1 MRNSVRAMQ
10 RLNSVTGVEDEMKP
24 LDTPTISRS
33 YRYIEGYLL
42 KEINKTSLLRKTARH
57 LRYFRIV
64 FATGKMNI
72 KTCKDQGQMR
82 SF

>member
-1 MRNSVRAMQ
+1 MQGYETATFAM
-10 RLNSVTGVEDEMKP
+10 
-24 LDTPTISRS
+24 S

-42 KEINKTSLLRKTARH
+42 KEIRNAQMWRKTARH

-64 FATGKMNI
+64 FATGKLNI
-72 KTCKDQGQMR
+72 KTCKEVNQMR